1 MTQQERAVRTRHA
14 LICSAAEEFERHGYI
29 QAKLS
34 DISASAG
41 VSPGALH
48 FHFENKAAVA
58 ATVEASA
65 GVSLRREAWLAQ
77 RPGMNALQRL
87 TNTSHALAERLRR
100 DVVARAG
107 FKLSYEA
114 PHDSGPTLHQEWQV
128 CVRQLLAEA
137 SDEALLIDGIEYSAA
152 ADGIVAATTGFEM
165 LGRDDPAW
173 FSAATLTAYWR
184 LILRSVAR
192 PEILRALEPGGSPT
206 RVEGHR
212 SPIGCVA
219 HDSS

>member
-1 MTQQERAVRTRHA
+1 MAKQERAVRTRHS
-14 LICSAAEEFERHGYI
+14 LISSAAEAFERHGYV

-77 RPGMNALQRL
+77 RPEMNALQRL
-87 TNTSHALAERLRR
+87 TNTMHALAGRLRR

-114 PHDSGPTLHQEWQV
+114 PHGSGPTLHQEWQI

-137 SDEALLIDGIEYSAA
+137 SDEALLLDGTDCSVV
-152 ADGIVAATTGFEM
+152 ADGIVAATTGFEL
-165 LGRDDPAW
+165 LGRSDPAW
-173 FSAATLTAYWR
+173 FSAATLTAHWR
-184 LILRSVAR
+184 LTLRSIAR
-192 PEILRALEPGGSPT
+192 PEILRALEPDGSPT
-206 RVEGHR
+206 RAEGR
-212 SPIGCVA
+212 RPPIR
-219 HDSS
+219 

>member
-1 MTQQERAVRTRHA
+1 MTKQERAVRTRHS
-14 LICSAAEEFERHGYI
+14 LICSAAEAFERHGYV

-77 RPGMNALQRL
+77 RPDMNALQRL
-87 TNTSHALAERLRR
+87 TNTSHALAGRLRR

-114 PHDSGPTLHQEWQV
+114 PHSSGPTLHQEWQV

-137 SDEALLIDGIEYSAA
+137 SDEALLLEGTEHSVV

-165 LGRDDPAW
+165 LGREDPAW
-173 FSAATLTAYWR
+173 FSATALTAFWR
-184 LILRSVAR
+184 LILPSIAR
-192 PEILRALEPGGSPT
+192 PQTLRALEPGGSPT
-206 RVEGHR
+206 RVEGHQ
-212 SPIGCVA
+212 SPIG
-219 HDSS
+219 

>member
-1 MTQQERAVRTRHA
+1 VTKQERAVRTRDS
-14 LICSAAEEFERHGYI
+14 LIRSAAEAFERHGYV
-29 QAKLS
+29 QAKLA

-48 FHFENKAAVA
+48 FHFENKAAMA
-58 ATVEASA
+58 STVEASA

-87 TNTSHALAERLRR
+87 TDTSHALAGRMRR

-114 PHDSGPTLHQEWQV
+114 PHHISPALHQEWRV

-137 SDEALLIDGIEYSAA
+137 FEEALLAEGAEHPEVANTV
-152 ADGIVAATTGFEM
+152 VAATTGFEL
-165 LGRDDPAW
+165 LGREDPAW
-173 FSAATLTAYWR
+173 FSAEALTAFWA
-184 LILRSVAR
+184 LILPCIAR
-192 PEILRALEPGGSPT
+192 PEALAALEPAGSAART
-206 RVEGHR
+206 GEAR
-212 SPIGCVA
+212 SPIG
-219 HDSS
+219 